1 MRQNQVQRDWI
12 PVAMGLGGLLVAA
25 FAAYMYTA
33 AKEPFATFHR
43 DDVLWA
49 LIVPTANVTGSVFL
63 VATVVSQVVRGR
75 LSKWWLLA
83 LGIGAPAIV
92 GPSIFC
98 IEGYCRDM
106 ETSDCYDCPR
116 AVEDAASHGLVK
128 HPAPQTP

>member
-12 PVAMGLGGLLVAA
+12 PVAIGLGGLLVAA

-49 LIVPTANVTGSVFL
+49 LIVPAANVTGSVFW
-63 VATVVSQVVRGR
+63 VATVVRQVVRGR

-83 LGIGAPAIV
+83 LGIG
-92 GPSIFC
+92 
-98 IEGYCRDM
+98 
-106 ETSDCYDCPR
+106 PR
-116 AVEDAASHGLVK
+116 AVEDAASHGSVEQ
-128 HPAPQTP
+128 P